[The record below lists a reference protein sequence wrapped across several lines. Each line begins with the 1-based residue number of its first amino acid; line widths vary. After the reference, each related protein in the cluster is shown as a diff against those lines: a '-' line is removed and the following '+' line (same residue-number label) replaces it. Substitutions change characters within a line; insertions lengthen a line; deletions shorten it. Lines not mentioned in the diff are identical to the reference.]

1 MHLLRL
7 RRWALPLAALA
18 IVAAGAGVSAQSFPL
33 ASHFVYPVMTFSSD
47 GRYLAL
53 GGSVGPAMDLCPL
66 PTCSGRV
73 HIWDLHKGAR
83 TFASDATTARVMSIA
98 FTPDS
103 RFVISGHVDGTV
115 RVWSVEATRVV
126 QQVTCCA
133 GTWAR
138 ALAVSPD
145 SRLLA
150 TGGQNGEIA
159 LWQLGAD
166 LLAPNAV
173 TRLRTFEG
181 HVFLVSSVIFQSS
194 GAYLLSSVDDQ
205 HVRRWNVSTG
215 ASLEFSRAAGLQKA
229 HRGMVKTVAPL
240 SDGRRAVSG
249 SYWEGGTYKDYKS
262 VAPPDAILRLW
273 DLSAGRPLRSYP
285 LTFGVRCC
293 IQVVTG
299 TPTIAFLK
307 ATAWDELPRLT
318 ILNVDDG
325 AVAREVAPTMGESFH
340 SLAMHPNASTFLI
353 ALGEGDFLIW
363 DRIAN
368 AMVGRLVS
376 VDEGWAVVAPDGRME
391 YTDGF
396 PRWRCAHGI
405 TSNCAGGVS
414 TPSTPG
420 LLAPM
425 VRH

>member
-1 MHLLRL
+1 MKL
-7 RRWALPLAALA
+7 RRWAVPLVALGVMA
-18 IVAAGAGVSAQSFPL
+18 LQAGAGAQSFPL
-33 ASHFVYPVMTFSSD
+33 ASHFIQPVMSFSSD

-53 GGSVGPAMDLCPL
+53 GGSVGPALDLCPL

-73 HIWDLHKGAR
+73 HIWDLQKGVR
-83 TFASDATTARVMSIA
+83 TFASDASTARVMSIA

-103 RFVISGHVDGTV
+103 RFVISGHVDGVV
-115 RVWSVEATRVV
+115 RIWSADATHVV
-126 QQVTCCA
+126 QQVACCG

-166 LLAPNAV
+166 LSAPTAV
-173 TRLRTFEG
+173 TRLRTLQG
-181 HVFLVSSVIFQSS
+181 HVFGVSSLSFESS
-194 GAYLLSSVDDQ
+194 GAYLLSSADDQ

-215 ASLEFSRAAGLQKA
+215 ASIEFSRAAGLQKA
-229 HRGMVKTVAPL
+229 HRGMVKTVVPL
-240 SDGRRAVSG
+240 ADGRRAVSG

-262 VAPPDAILRLW
+262 VAPPDAIVRLW
-273 DLSAGRPLRSYP
+273 DLATGRPLRSYP

-293 IQVVTG
+293 IQVIPG

-307 ATAWDELPRLT
+307 AAAWDELPRLN
-318 ILNVDDG
+318 ILNVEDG
-325 AVAREVAPTMGESFH
+325 TVVREVAPTMGESFH
-340 SLAMHPNASTFLI
+340 SIAMHPNASTFLI
-353 ALGEGDFLIW
+353 ALGEGDFLLW
-363 DRIAN
+363 DRVAN
-368 AMVGRLVS
+368 AMVGRMLS

-391 YTDGF
+391 YADGF
-396 PRWRCAHGI
+396 PRWACAHGI
-405 TSNCAGGVS
+405 TRNCAGGVS
-414 TPSTPG
+414 TPSAPG
-420 LLAPM
+420 LLASM